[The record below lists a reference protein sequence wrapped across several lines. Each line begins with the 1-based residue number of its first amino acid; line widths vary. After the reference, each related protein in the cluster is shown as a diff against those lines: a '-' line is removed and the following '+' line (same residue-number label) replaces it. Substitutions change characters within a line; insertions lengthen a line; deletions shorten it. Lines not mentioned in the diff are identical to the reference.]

1 MQEVSESPPRTVV
14 QEPCTSGLAEWI
26 MCGEMIEIS
35 RAAQQRIPSKHFGEL
50 LKTRL
55 GLRRTQSLYPKPAS
69 LALLFTERDDA
80 QVT

>member
-14 QEPCTSGLAEWI
+14 QEPCTSGLAERM
-26 MCGEMIEIS
+26 MCGDMIEIS
-35 RAAQQRIPSKHFGEL
+35 RAAQQRIPSKQLGES

-55 GLRRTQSLYPKPAS
+55 GLSKNSIFVPKAS
-69 LALLFTERDDA
+69 ESCFIVQERDDA